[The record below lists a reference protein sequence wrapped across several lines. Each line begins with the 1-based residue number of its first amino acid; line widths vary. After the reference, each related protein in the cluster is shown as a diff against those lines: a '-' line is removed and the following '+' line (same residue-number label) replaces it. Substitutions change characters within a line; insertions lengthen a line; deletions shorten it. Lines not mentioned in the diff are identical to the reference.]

1 MSRFNAM
8 IQIRSLPAGV
18 PNRSLGRGRRL
29 PRLGTITSVEA
40 PIDWRRSLVLLRR
53 LLAGELGV
61 LGDVTRNESD
71 TRPTLAVLVI
81 GVLLASVGG
90 WLWLVIE
97 SGGVAVADPA
107 LKVLLLGSLASLGGW
122 ALWLAITW
130 HALRSIFEIGVDF
143 RPLLRSMALV
153 GGFAAWQ
160 VFMFIG
166 PASFA
171 VGLIVTIA
179 SVMLTVIAVRAA
191 APDADDRAAIVS
203 VGIGFGIYALAL
215 SLLADLAGVG
225 SGLFVHAI
233 G

>member
-1 MSRFNAM
+1 M

-18 PNRSLGRGRRL
+18 QNRSLGRGRRL
-29 PRLGTITSVEA
+29 FGSRPNASIEV
-40 PIDWRRSLVLLRR
+40 PVDWRRSLVLLRR
-53 LLAGELGV
+53 LLAGELGIV
-61 LGDVTRNESD
+61 GDVTRKESD
-71 TRPTLAVLVI
+71 TRPTLAVLVF
-81 GVLLASVGG
+81 GVLFASVGG
-90 WLWLVIE
+90 WLWLVIDT
-97 SGGVAVADPA
+97 GGAAVANPA
-107 LKVLLLGSLASLGGW
+107 LKVLLLGSLVSLGGW
-122 ALWLAITW
+122 ALWLVITW
-130 HALRSIFEIGVDF
+130 QALRAIFEVNVD
-143 RPLLRSMALV
+143 LGALMRSMALV

-160 VFMFIG
+160 VFMFVG

-233 G
+233 R

>member
-1 MSRFNAM
+1 M

-18 PNRSLGRGRRL
+18 QNRSLARGRRL
-29 PRLGTITSVEA
+29 FGSRPNASIEGPV
-40 PIDWRRSLVLLRR
+40 DWRRSLALLRR

-61 LGDVTRNESD
+61 VGDVTRNESD
-71 TRPTLAVLVI
+71 TRPTLAVLVF
-81 GVLLASVGG
+81 GVLFASVGG
-90 WLWLVIE
+90 WLWLVIDT
-97 SGGVAVADPA
+97 GGAAVADPA
-107 LKVLLLGSLASLGGW
+107 LKVLLLGSLVSLGGW

-130 HALRSIFEIGVDF
+130 QSLRAIFEVNVDL
-143 RPLLRSMALV
+143 RALMRSMALV

-160 VFMFIG
+160 AFMFIG